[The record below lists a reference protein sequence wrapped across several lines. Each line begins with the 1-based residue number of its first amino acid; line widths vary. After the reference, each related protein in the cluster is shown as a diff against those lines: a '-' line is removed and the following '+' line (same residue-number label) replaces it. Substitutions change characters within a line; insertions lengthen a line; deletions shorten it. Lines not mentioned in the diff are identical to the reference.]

1 MRRRRRS
8 LLRSARLARLA
19 RGTGPVALS
28 LAIAAGGAGLLAV
41 SGSAGW
47 AQDKAQSDRPLD
59 LGTDEQRAAGGVV
72 FHKYCSQCHGDD
84 GAGDGI
90 AAPFLRPA
98 PRDFT
103 AGKYKIRS
111 TPTGYLPTRD
121 DLEHSVRHGLPG
133 TGMPAFDA
141 ALSDKQV
148 EDVVY
153 YIESLSPD
161 FQDPQAYAAPIE
173 IPDPPPFS
181 EDSLETGFETYVQV
195 GCARCHGDKGRGD
208 GRSAPTLRDDWGDF
222 IPPADLS
229 MPWNFRGGGSR
240 QDIYRSISTGLY
252 GTPMA
257 GFADGLTE
265 EQRWQIVDWIVAQ
278 ARETGATDDPGQA
291 PYDTLVRAVPHLEG
305 LDGIAPGASL
315 DEARKLF
322 DGAPKALFPVIGQVT
337 QPGRDFRPGT
347 VAVGVQAIYDTNDV
361 AFLVTWHNL
370 TADTKGSNAPDLE
383 VPRQH
388 GVPFRGY
395 PEGDEAAR
403 AGAAEG
409 TKASEPEEAGKAGEA
424 TSADDFW
431 GTGGSTAT
439 GKDTGT
445 AAKGDSGGDFW
456 GTGGGASDTGS
467 SSDEG
472 GAAAFFGGGAEQA
485 APGRPAGSDEFSDA
499 VALQFPIELRDGVEK
514 PYFLF
519 GDPSYPV
526 ELWYMDLAHPQP
538 KLYEGRGTGALT
550 LSDADPP
557 QALSGYA
564 DGEWA
569 VIFKQPRKPTTG
581 ITFAEE
587 TFVPISVSV
596 WDGFYRERGG
606 RRGLTRWFHVYVEP
620 TKEPAVVAPMVKA
633 GLGVL
638 LVELL
643 IIGLVRRKAKTV

>member
-1 MRRRRRS
+1 VRRRALAWAAGSAS
-8 LLRSARLARLA
+8 LLAALTVLPAIGPAR
-19 RGTGPVALS
+19 
-28 LAIAAGGAGLLAV
+28 
-41 SGSAGW
+41 
-47 AQDKAQSDRPLD
+47 AQDGPPID

-111 TPTGYLPTRD
+111 TPTGYLPTPA

-133 TGMPAFDA
+133 TGMPAFDV
-141 ALSDKQV
+141 ALSD
-148 EDVVY
+148 EEIENVVHY
-153 YIESLSPD
+153 LESLSAD
-161 FQDPQAYAAPIE
+161 FEDPQAYAEPLA
-173 IPDPPPFS
+173 IPEPPPFS

-195 GCARCHGDKGRGD
+195 GCARCHGEKGRGD

-229 MPWNFRGGGSR
+229 MPWYFRGGGSR

-257 GFADGLTE
+257 GFADGLSE

-278 ARETGATDDPGQA
+278 ARETGAAEDPGKA
-291 PYDTLVRAVPHLEG
+291 PYETLVRAVPHLDG
-305 LDGIAPGASL
+305 LDGIAQGADL
-315 DEARKLF
+315 AEARALF
-322 DGAPKALFPVIGQVT
+322 DDAPKSLFPMIGQVT

-347 VAVGVQAIYDTNDV
+347 VAVAVQAIYDTEDV
-361 AFLVTWHNL
+361 AFLVTWHNI
-370 TADTKGSNAPDLE
+370 TADTAGSNAPDLE

-395 PEGDEAAR
+395 PEGDEEVGA
-403 AGAAEG
+403 AGASAP
-409 TKASEPEEAGKAGEA
+409 ADAGKAGGDGSGGSGGSGG
-424 TSADDFW
+424 SADDFW
-431 GTGGSTAT
+431 GTGGGSE
-439 GKDTGT
+439 T
-445 AAKGDSGGDFW
+445 AADSGGSDEPTGGGGDFW
-456 GTGGGASDTGS
+456 GTGGDSDSGS
-467 SSDEG
+467 SSDEDS
-472 GAAAFFGGGAEQA
+472 AAAFFGGGAEQT
-485 APGRPAGSDEFSDA
+485 APGRPDGSDELSDA

-526 ELWYMDLAHPQP
+526 ELWYLDLAHAANRQP
-538 KLYEGRGTGALT
+538 TPALYEGRGTGALT
-550 LSDADPP
+550 PSDAVPP
-557 QALSGYA
+557 LALSGYA

-569 VIFKQPRKPTTG
+569 VIFKRPRKPTTG
-581 ITFAEE
+581 IAFAEE
-587 TFVPISVSV
+587 SFVPISISV
-596 WDGFYRERGG
+596 WDGFYRERGV

-620 TKEPAVVAPMVKA
+620 SEEPAVVAPMAKA

-643 IIGLVRRKAKTV
+643 IIGLVRRKAKTL

>member
-1 MRRRRRS
+1 MSRRARS
-8 LLRSARLARLA
+8 LVA
-19 RGTGPVALS
+19 GGVAL
-28 LAIAAGGAGLLAV
+28 LAALAAITGV
-41 SGSAGW
+41 SASVR
-47 AQDKAQSDRPLD
+47 AQDEPPIE
-59 LGTDEQRAAGGVV
+59 LGTDEQQTAGALV
-72 FHKYCSQCHGDD
+72 FHTYCSQCHGDT

-111 TPTGYLPTRD
+111 TPTGYLPTRS

-133 TGMPAFDA
+133 TGMPAFDV
-141 ALSDKQV
+141 LSDD
-148 EDVVY
+148 EIENVVY
-153 YIESLSPD
+153 YIESLAPD
-161 FQDPQAYAAPIE
+161 FEDPQAYAAPLE

-181 EDSLETGFETYVQV
+181 EDSLEVGFETYVQV

-257 GFADGLTE
+257 GFADGLSE

-278 ARETGATDDPGQA
+278 ARETGTAPEGDRAPGSA
-291 PYDTLVRAVPHLEG
+291 PYEALVRAVPHLEG
-305 LDGIAPGASL
+305 LGGIAQGAGL

-322 DGAPKALFPVIGQVT
+322 DDAPKSLFPILGQVT
-337 QPGRDFRPGT
+337 QPGRSFRPGT
-347 VAVGVQAIYDTNDV
+347 VAVAVQAIYDADDI
-361 AFLVTWHNL
+361 AFLVTWHNI
-370 TADTKGSNAPDLE
+370 TADTSGSNAPDLA

-395 PEGDEAAR
+395 PEGDEDAETAAP
-403 AGAAEG
+403 AEP
-409 TKASEPEEAGKAGEA
+409 ASTDGEA
-424 TSADDFW
+424 ASTDDFW
-431 GTGGSTAT
+431 GTDSASGSSDTPAATAP
-439 GKDTGT
+439 DDS
-445 AAKGDSGGDFW
+445 GDSGGDFW
-456 GTGGGASDTGS
+456 GTAGSSDEGS
-467 SSDEG
+467 SSDG
-472 GAAAFFGGGAEQA
+472 DSAAAFFGGVAEQT
-485 APGRPAGSDEFSDA
+485 APGRPEGSDEFSDA

-519 GDPSYPV
+519 GDPTYPV
-526 ELWYMDLAHPQP
+526 ELWYLSLSERGGHPRP
-538 KLYEGRGTGALT
+538 TLYEGRGTGSLT
-550 LSDADPP
+550 PSDAPP
-557 QALSGYA
+557 PLALSGWA

-569 VIFKQPRKPTTG
+569 VIFKRPRKPTTG
-581 ITFAEE
+581 VPFAEE
-587 TFVPISVSV
+587 SFVPISISV
-596 WDGFYRERGG
+596 WDGFYRERGS
-606 RRGLTRWFHVYVEP
+606 RRGLTRWLHVYVEP
-620 TKEPAVVAPMVKA
+620 SEEPAVVAPMAKA

-643 IIGLVRRKAKTV
+643 IIGLVRRKVKPL